1 MCVHAQAIHPC
12 RTGLCYLSRPSSSF
26 PSFLHKKDS
35 PVFVLANPF
44 CCALGHPRVLSSDPA
59 LPLGPSTISFLFVR
73 CLLACPE
80 GVPSAPHTPSHDS
93 FCPLSSRRLFYP
105 GEAISRKGRKSL
117 LRTYYCY
124 PHLTDET
131 RERPGEIIQGLR
143 LVSGEG
149 RSWKIALLLLLLPG
163 SQLAPEPFCSRLVP
177 GEDVYH

>member
-1 MCVHAQAIHPC
+1 MCTHRPYTLV
-12 RTGLCYLSRPSSSF
+12 GLAYATFLVLPVAFPPSCIRKTVRSLCSPTLSAS
-26 PSFLHKKDS
+26 
-35 PVFVLANPF
+35 
-44 CCALGHPRVLSSDPA
+44 ALGHPRVLSSDPA